1 MLQLGQTH
9 GNRIYFE
16 LGRHKLNTA
25 SKKWIQIILEKYQ
38 LAPLKKFGQNFL
50 CDGNIVNKIADS
62 MHLSKDDCVLEVGP
76 GLGALTLALAARA
89 GKVVAV
95 EIDKGLVAALKEI
108 LADTPNVV
116 VIEGDILKTDIRHIA
131 EKYMNGSFHA
141 CGNLPY
147 YITAQ
152 CILTLIQSGAK
163 SLTAMVQKEVADRL
177 SSPPGSKIYGSLTAS
192 VSYYAK
198 PATLFNVGKSCFYP
212 SPDVDSAIVRME
224 LDRPPFDVSREWYT
238 RIVRACFAMRRKTIY
253 NNLLSEFGKWAGG
266 SARDIITEALQSCQ
280 LNPSARAENLSPEDF
295 FHLSDYFSKKMI

>member
-1 MLQLGQTH
+1 M
-9 GNRIYFE
+9 
-16 LGRHKLNTA
+16 NTA
-25 SKKWIQIILEKYQ
+25 SIKTIRGILERYQ

-50 CDGNIVNKIADS
+50 CDQNIVGKIADS
-62 MHLSKDDCVLEVGP
+62 MHLTKDDCVLEVGP

-95 EIDKGLVAALKEI
+95 EIDKGFIAALKEI

-116 VIEGDILKTDIRHIA
+116 VIEGDILKTDIRQIA
-131 EKYMNGSFHA
+131 GEHMNGSFHA

-152 CILTLIQSGAK
+152 CILTLIESGAK
-163 SLTAMVQKEVADRL
+163 SLTAMVQKEVAERL

-192 VSYYAK
+192 VSYYTN
-198 PATLFNVGKSCFYP
+198 PATLFTVGKNCFYP

-224 LDRPPFDVSREWYT
+224 LDRHPFPVSREWYT
-238 RIVRACFAMRRKTIY
+238 RIVRAGFAMRRKTIY
-253 NNLLSEFGKWAGG
+253 NNLLSEFGKE
-266 SARDIITEALQSCQ
+266 STVKDIILEALQSCR
-280 LNPSARAENLSPEDF
+280 LDPSARAEDLSPEDF